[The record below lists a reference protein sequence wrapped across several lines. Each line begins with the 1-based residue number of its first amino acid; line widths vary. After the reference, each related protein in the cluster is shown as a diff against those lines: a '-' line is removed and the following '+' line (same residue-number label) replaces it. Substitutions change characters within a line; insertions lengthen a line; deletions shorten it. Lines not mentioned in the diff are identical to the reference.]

1 MALLQGGFLMQ
12 NRRLAIMLSM
22 LLMLSIML
30 SGCMARPGQG
40 ELAAAT
46 AADSVVVDIPAIAI
60 TYDDQGQ
67 ASLQGLD
74 LAALGVDL
82 EALARTPEQM
92 AAVQAAS
99 IESAFVNLTPAGVNL
114 YANGS
119 PMLTLDWD
127 ADSIQS
133 LGAVLGIAGIDNA
146 DTLVKVLPLLSNM
159 SLGVAMTFPGAD
171 ASPTLVGAAPD
182 KAALAAANQ
191 AAVTQVLGEL
201 GIPPFAAGLLGGL
214 GPLTVRFD
222 ANGVA
227 ALEGLG
233 MLAGFLPADALAG
246 LNLKPDQLE
255 QVKEL
260 GIQSLNVKTQPLGL
274 AITLNGNA
282 LPLIRWDSGQMQNLV
297 KLGLD
302 GGALVAL
309 TGADPASLDALRQLG
324 KFAPLLET
332 TPLDITV
339 VFPE

>member
-1 MALLQGGFLMQ
+1 MELLQGGFLMQ

-22 LLMLSIML
+22 LLILSIML

-60 TYDDQGQ
+60 TFDDQGQ
-67 ASLQGLD
+67 ASLKGLD
-74 LAALGVDL
+74 LAALGIDL
-82 EALARTPEQM
+82 DALARTPEQM
-92 AAVQAAS
+92 AAVQTAG

-159 SLGVAMTFPGAD
+159 SLGVAMTFPGASD
-171 ASPTLVGAAPD
+171 SPTLVGPAPD

-191 AAVTQVLGEL
+191 AAVAQVLGEL

-227 ALEGLG
+227 TLEGLG

-246 LNLKPDQLE
+246 LNLQPDQLA
-255 QVKEL
+255 QAKEL
-260 GIQSLNVKTQPLGL
+260 GIQSLNVKTQPQGL

-309 TGADPASLDALRQLG
+309 TGADAESLDALRQLG
-324 KFAPLLET
+324 TFAPILET

-339 VFPE
+339 VLPE

>member
-1 MALLQGGFLMQ
+1 MQ

-159 SLGVAMTFPGAD
+159 SLGVAMTFPGAGD
-171 ASPTLVGAAPD
+171 NPTLVGAAPD
-182 KAALAAANQ
+182 KAALTAANQ

-246 LNLKPDQLE
+246 MNLKPDQLT

-260 GIQSLNVKTQPLGL
+260 GIQSLNVKTQPQGL

-302 GGALVAL
+302 GGALTAM
-309 TGADPASLDALRQLG
+309 TGADAESLDALRQLG
-324 KFAPLLET
+324 KFAPILET

>member
-1 MALLQGGFLMQ
+1 
-12 NRRLAIMLSM
+12 M
-22 LLMLSIML
+22 LLILSTVL
-30 SGCMARPGQG
+30 TGCMARPGQG
-40 ELAAAT
+40 ELAASA

-67 ASLQGLD
+67 ASLKGLD

-82 EALARTPEQM
+82 GALARTPEQM
-92 AAVQAAS
+92 APLQAAG
-99 IESAFVNLTPAGVNL
+99 IENAFINLTPEGVNL

-133 LGAVLGIAGIDNA
+133 LGAVLTIAGIDNA

-159 SLGVAMTFPGAD
+159 SLGVAMTFPGAGD
-171 ASPTLVGAAPD
+171 SPTLVGPAPD
-182 KAALAAANQ
+182 KAALTAANQ
-191 AAVTQVLGEL
+191 AATAQVLGEL
-201 GIPPFAAGLLGGL
+201 GVPPFATGLLGGL

-233 MLAGFLPADALAG
+233 MLASFLPADALSG
-246 LNLKPDQLE
+246 MNLQADQLA

-260 GIQSLNVKTQPLGL
+260 GIQTLNVKTQPEGL

-282 LPLIRWDSGQMQNLV
+282 LPFIRWDSGQMQNLV

-302 GGALVAL
+302 GGALTAM
-309 TGADPASLDALRQLG
+309 TGADPESLDALRQLG
-324 KFAPLLET
+324 KFAPILET

-339 VFPE
+339 AFPE

>member
-1 MALLQGGFLMQ
+1 MQ
-12 NRRLAIMLSM
+12 NRRLAIMLST
-22 LLMLSIML
+22 LLILSIVL

-40 ELAAAT
+40 KLAAAA

-60 TYDDQGQ
+60 TYDEQGQ
-67 ASLQGLD
+67 ASLKGLD

-82 EALARTPEQM
+82 GALARTPEQM
-92 AAVQAAS
+92 AAVQAAG
-99 IESAFVNLTPAGVNL
+99 IESAFVNLTPEGVNL

-119 PMLTLDWD
+119 PMLTMDWN
-127 ADSIQS
+127 ATSIQS
-133 LGAVLGIAGIDNA
+133 LGAVLGIAGVDNA
-146 DTLVKVLPLLSNM
+146 DTLVKMLPLLSNM
-159 SLGVAMTFPGAD
+159 SLGVAMTFPGAGD
-171 ASPTLVGAAPD
+171 KPTLVGPAPD

-191 AAVTQVLGEL
+191 AAVAQILGEL
-201 GIPPFAAGLLGGL
+201 GVPPFAAGLLGGL
-214 GPLTVRFD
+214 GPLTIRFD

-227 ALEGLG
+227 SLEGLG
-233 MLAGFLPADALAG
+233 MLAGFLPADALAA
-246 LNLKPDQLE
+246 LNLKPDQLA

-260 GIQSLNVKTQPLGL
+260 GLQSLNVKTQPQGL

-302 GGALVAL
+302 GGALTAL
-309 TGADPASLDALRQLG
+309 TGADPESLDALRQLG

-339 VFPE
+339 VFPG

>member
-1 MALLQGGFLMQ
+1 MQ
-12 NRRLAIMLSM
+12 NRRLAIMLST
-22 LLMLSIML
+22 LLILSIML

-40 ELAAAT
+40 KLAAAT
-46 AADSVVVDIPAIAI
+46 SADSVVVDIPAIAI

-67 ASLQGLD
+67 ASLKGLD

-82 EALARTPEQM
+82 SALTRTPEQI
-92 AAVQAAS
+92 AAVQAAG
-99 IESAFVNLTPAGVNL
+99 IKNAFVNLTPEGVNL
-114 YANGS
+114 YANGK
-119 PMLTLDWD
+119 PMLTMDWD
-127 ADSIQS
+127 GKSIQS

-159 SLGVAMTFPGAD
+159 SLGVAMTFPGAGD
-171 ASPTLVGAAPD
+171 NPTLVGPAPD

-191 AAVTQVLGEL
+191 AAVAQILGEL
-201 GIPPFAAGLLGGL
+201 GIPPFATGLLGSL
-214 GPLTVRFD
+214 GPLTIRFD

-227 ALEGLG
+227 SLEGLG

-246 LNLKPDQLE
+246 LNLKPDQLA

-260 GIQSLNVKTQPLGL
+260 GLQSLNVKTQPQGL
-274 AITLNGNA
+274 ALTLNGNA

-302 GGALVAL
+302 GGALTAL
-309 TGADPASLDALRQLG
+309 TGADPESLDALHQLG

-339 VFPE
+339 VFPG

>member
-1 MALLQGGFLMQ
+1 MQ

-22 LLMLSIML
+22 LLILSIML

-40 ELAAAT
+40 KLAAAT
-46 AADSVVVDIPAIAI
+46 AADSVVVDLPAIVIA
-60 TYDDQGQ
+60 YDEQGQ
-67 ASLQGLD
+67 AALEGLD

-82 EALARTPEQM
+82 GALARTPEQI
-92 AAVQAAS
+92 AAVQVAG
-99 IESAFVNLTPAGVNL
+99 IKSAFVNLTPEGVNL

-119 PMLTLDWD
+119 PMLTMDWN
-127 ADSIQS
+127 AASIQS
-133 LGAVLGIAGIDNA
+133 LGAVLGIAGVDNA

-159 SLGVAMTFPGAD
+159 SLGVAMTFPGAGD
-171 ASPTLVGAAPD
+171 NPTLVGPAPD

-191 AAVTQVLGEL
+191 AAVMQILGEL
-201 GIPPFAAGLLGGL
+201 GVPPFAAGLLGGL
-214 GPLTVRFD
+214 GPLTIRFD

-227 ALEGLG
+227 TLEGLG

-246 LNLKPDQLE
+246 LNLKPDQLA

-260 GIQSLNVKTQPLGL
+260 GLQSLNVKTQPQGL

-282 LPLIRWDSGQMQNLV
+282 LPLIRWDSRQMQNLV

-302 GGALVAL
+302 GGALTAL

-339 VFPE
+339 VFPG